1 MNGTIMN
8 SKRERQTL
16 TTRYLRGR
24 GGEGVC
30 YVCGCHFSNS
40 SFQCKTDLFDAEGL
54 LLELSKGN
62 VRVEIPASFLNV
74 SCKLQSSP

>member
-24 GGEGVC
+24 GFVAFAGVTFLTLLSSVKLIFLTQKD
-30 YVCGCHFSNS
+30 YYS
-40 SFQCKTDLFDAEGL
+40 SFPKETS
-54 LLELSKGN
+54 ELKF
-62 VRVEIPASFLNV
+62 RLRFYLNF